1 MRNRRVNTPQAC
13 FDPLVMGPSVSRLE
27 THPGVYTKKVWQ
39 AVISMQE
46 IETGNFSPPRLVLI
60 PPDSFRVVNWNIN
73 RGLRLQRVIEF
84 LASAKADVVLLQESD
99 LNARRTHHLNIARE
113 IAQKLQL
120 NYVFGR
126 EFQELTQGSR
136 TSPAYHGQATLS
148 RWPLSNSRILRF
160 QKQSNFWRPR
170 WFLPEIE
177 PFQERIGGRLAL
189 VCETPIA
196 GKRLV
201 TYNLHLESKGDDALR
216 CSQIEET
223 LEDARRYDISTPI
236 VLAGDLNLDV
246 SREPASTAISQTQ
259 FLDAFANQ
267 HLPTT
272 HGSFLE
278 PGRTIDWI
286 FTRGPIRTSQPQV
299 GRSVSASDHYP
310 LSIRLDFA

>member
-1 MRNRRVNTPQAC
+1 
-13 FDPLVMGPSVSRLE
+13 
-27 THPGVYTKKVWQ
+27 
-39 AVISMQE
+39 MQE

-60 PPDSFRVVNWNIN
+60 PPDSIRVVNWNIN
-73 RGLRLQRVIEF
+73 RGLRLQKVIEF
-84 LASAKADVVLLQESD
+84 LASAKADIVLLQESD

-113 IAQKLQL
+113 IAQKLQV

-136 TSPAYHGQATLS
+136 VSPAYHGQATLS

-189 VCETPIA
+189 VCETAIA
-196 GKRLV
+196 GKTLV

-236 VLAGDLNLDV
+236 VLAGDLNLDA
-246 SREPASTAISQTQ
+246 SGGPAATAIGRAQ
-259 FLDAFANQ
+259 FQDAFAKQ
-267 HLPTT
+267 HMPTT
-272 HGSFLE
+272 PHSFLE
-278 PGRTIDWI
+278 PGRVIDWI
-286 FTRGPIRTSQPQV
+286 FTRGSVLASQAQV
-299 GRSVSASDHYP
+299 HRSVSASDHYP
-310 LSIRLDFA
+310 LSTTLNFA